1 MRVGLKYLKIYKDR
15 HGILRCYHRKAGI
28 SIDLKKYPLNSPEFL
43 AQYVRINNELDRASK
58 ARAGTLGKI
67 VLEYKQHPA
76 FTDLSAK
83 TKSDYERYFRYLSP
97 IFDTPIQQFST
108 PLVVKIR
115 DKIAQQHGRR
125 SGNYVKTVLSVVF
138 SWAKERGYCVTNPA
152 SEIKSLKAPK
162 DAPQANRPWS
172 DRERENVLAALPK
185 HMRLPIVLMMFC
197 GLDPQDALRLPKT
210 AIADGKIDVR
220 RGKTGVAVW
229 MPLPQ
234 PVKDEIEVE
243 RIAQSDSVT
252 VCLNSQGK
260 PWTVS
265 GFRASWRP
273 IRKRLEAE
281 GAVEKGLTLKGL
293 RHTVA
298 TILAEMG
305 MDERTIADVLGQK
318 TIEMARHYSRRAD
331 KSRKMENV
339 VKIFDK
345 EVNRRKTKNV
355 YPS

>member
-1 MRVGLKYLKIYKDR
+1 MQRIGLKFLKIYKDR
-15 HGILRCYHRKAGI
+15 HGVLRCYHRKAGVA
-28 SIDLKKYPLNSPEFL
+28 IDLQKFPLNSPEFL
-43 AQYVRINNELDRASK
+43 AQYVSITNMLEKDLTP
-58 ARAGTLGKI
+58 RAGTLGKLI
-67 VLEYKQHPA
+67 VEYKQHPA
-76 FTDLSAK
+76 FTDLAAK
-83 TKSDYERYFRYLSP
+83 TKSDYELYFRYLSP

-108 PLVVKIR
+108 PLIVKIR

-138 SWAKERGYCVTNPA
+138 SWAKERGYCATNPA
-152 SEIKSLKAPK
+152 AEIKSLKAPK
-162 DAPQANRPWS
+162 GAPQANRPWT
-172 DRERENVLAALPK
+172 DMERENVLAALPK

-210 AIADGKIDVR
+210 AIVDGRIDVR

-234 PVKDEIEVE
+234 PVKAELE
-243 RIAQSDSVT
+243 REENVKTDSVT

-273 IRKRLEAE
+273 IRMRLEGD

-318 TIEMARHYSRRAD
+318 TIEMARHYSRRAN
-331 KSRKMENV
+331 KERKMENV

-355 YPS
+355 